1 MTRLKGFFFTQMVD
15 AVSMILQ
22 EQRTSHLSTARW
34 LRYHTILLDMPNVT
48 VKRCTTLNPAT
59 LLPTEQDGEEH
70 HCCLSLLEQVCTPRP
85 DLLDTP
91 LENCDNVLF
100 VDGSASKDPQTGL
113 NKVGFAVT
121 TEFEVVKSG
130 KLPSNYSAQAA
141 ELVALTE
148 ACNLM
153 ADKCVT
159 IYTDSRYAFGVTHR
173 LWRALEAQN
182 FFFFLK
188 SDGYPILNAAL
199 VSKLLEAILLPDKVA
214 ICKCAAHTN
223 DKSFIS
229 TGNVRADAAAKAAAA
244 QETKETTCALV
255 SVSNPDISP
264 CLQSMQSFSTG
275 AEKQQWRSSGC
286 SLEGGVWMSVDD
298 IPCLPKHFFQHYA
311 KLTHGL
317 DHVSKAGMIMQM
329 RELWFTKGFTV
340 VAENFC
346 KRCVTCNTH
355 NVARGIKPSSGGA
368 VERQNQTIKNKLA
381 KCCEETGLTWLKVL
395 PIVLMYMRMRKR
407 VKTNLSPFEILFGR
421 PPFMGIGGGG
431 KQGLPSTEVCENDM
445 LNYCKEVSCL
455 LHEVRPGDFVVI
467 RDHRRKS
474 WKSKRWLEPFQVLLV
489 THTKLKVAERA
500 TWVHVNHEEGCRPL
514 RRRSNRWR
522 RFNASV
528 NKC

>member
-1 MTRLKGFFFTQMVD
+1 MCAYCRTFIPNYAFLEKPLRALTTGKGLRSCDKIERPFVTQMVD

-59 LLPTEQDGEEH
+59 LLPTEEDGEEH
-70 HCCLSLLEQVCTPRP
+70 HCCLSV
-85 DLLDTP
+85 LDTP

-153 ADKCVT
+153 ADECVT
-159 IYTDSRYAFGVTHR
+159 IYTDSRYAFGVTHDFGA
-173 LWRALEAQN
+173 LWKHRN
-182 FFFFLK
+182 FLK
-188 SDGYPILNAAL
+188 SDGHPILNAAL
-199 VSKLLEAILLPDKVA
+199 VAKLLEAILLPDKVA

-229 TGNVRADAAAKAAAA
+229 TGNVRADVAAKAAAA

-255 SVSNPDISP
+255 SVTNPDISP

-286 SLEGGVWMSVDD
+286 SLQRGVWMSVDD
-298 IPCLPKHFFQHYA
+298 IPCLPKT
-311 KLTHGL
+311 L
-317 DHVSKAGMIMQM
+317 
-329 RELWFTKGFTV
+329 
-340 VAENFC
+340 
-346 KRCVTCNTH
+346 
-355 NVARGIKPSSGGA
+355 
-368 VERQNQTIKNKLA
+368 
-381 KCCEETGLTWLKVL
+381 
-395 PIVLMYMRMRKR
+395 
-407 VKTNLSPFEILFGR
+407 LSAL
-421 PPFMGIGGGG
+421 
-431 KQGLPSTEVCENDM
+431 C
-445 LNYCKEVSCL
+445 
-455 LHEVRPGDFVVI
+455 
-467 RDHRRKS
+467 
-474 WKSKRWLEPFQVLLV
+474 
-489 THTKLKVAERA
+489 
-500 TWVHVNHEEGCRPL
+500 
-514 RRRSNRWR
+514 
-522 RFNASV
+522 
-528 NKC
+528 